1 MIFDHIIVR
10 YGELALKGENRG
22 LFEKQ
27 LLHNIRQVLT
37 VFPNVKAKRTYGRII
52 IELNGEEGTAVAEK
66 VRFVFGLSSLSL
78 AAKAENS
85 VESIQSTALAVFK
98 AYDGPKE
105 TFKVSARRA
114 YKNFPVSSQ
123 KINPAVGGWIL
134 EHTEGISVDVHQPQV
149 ELTIDI
155 REQGTYISCGRIPGA
170 KGLPVGSGGRGLL
183 MLSGG
188 IDSPVAGYL
197 TLKRGVTIEALHF
210 HSPPYTSPQALQKV
224 KDAAEVLA
232 SYGADVKLH
241 IVPFTD
247 VQTGIRDHIHSSYQ
261 MTVTRRMMLRIAE
274 KVAGKEKIQAI
285 INGESIGQVASQ
297 TIESMYTIN
306 EVTTMPVIRPLAAMD
321 KEEVMKIAET
331 IGTYPI
337 SIRPYEDCCTIFLP
351 TDSVTK
357 PNREKTSRFE
367 KVFEYEPLVEKAV
380 EQTETTIIKA
390 SSSQYSDMDA
400 LL

>member
-10 YGELALKGENRG
+10 YGELALKGQNRK

-27 LLHNIRQVLT
+27 LLHNIRQVIT
-37 VFPNVKAKRTYGRII
+37 AFPDVKAKRTYGRII
-52 IELNGEEGTAVAEK
+52 IELHGENGSEVAEK
-66 VRFVFGLSSLSL
+66 IRFVFGISSLSL

-85 VESIQSTALAVFK
+85 IESIRSTALAVFK
-98 AYDGPKE
+98 AYDGSKN

-123 KINPAVGGWIL
+123 KVNPAVGGWIL
-134 EHTEGISVDVHQPQV
+134 EHTEETSVDVHQPQV

-155 REQGTYISCGRIPGA
+155 REQGTYISCGRISGA

-197 TLKRGVTIEALHF
+197 SLKRGVTIEAIHF
-210 HSPPYTSPQALQKV
+210 HSPPYTTSHALQKV
-224 KDAAEVLA
+224 KDAAEVLSA
-232 SYGADVKLH
+232 YGADIRLH
-241 IVPFTD
+241 IVPFTSI
-247 VQTGIRDHIHSSYQ
+247 QTGIRDHIHSSYQ

-274 KVAGKEKIQAI
+274 KVAGRENIQAI

-321 KEEVMKIAET
+321 KEDVMELAET

-357 PNREKTSRFE
+357 PLRGKASRFE
-367 KVFEYEPLVEKAV
+367 NHFHYEPLVEEAV
-380 EQTETTIIKA
+380 QQTETITISA
-390 SSSQYSDMDA
+390 SAASAGGIDS

>member
-1 MIFDHIIVR
+1 M
-10 YGELALKGENRG
+10 
-22 LFEKQ
+22 
-27 LLHNIRQVLT
+27 
-37 VFPNVKAKRTYGRII
+37 
-52 IELNGEEGTAVAEK
+52 
-66 VRFVFGLSSLSL
+66 
-78 AAKAENS
+78 
-85 VESIQSTALAVFK
+85 
-98 AYDGPKE
+98 
-105 TFKVSARRA
+105 
-114 YKNFPVSSQ
+114 
-123 KINPAVGGWIL
+123 
-134 EHTEGISVDVHQPQV
+134 

-357 PNREKTSRFE
+357 PNREKTARFE
-367 KVFEYEPLVEKAV
+367 KVFAYEPLVEKAV